1 MMDTRL
7 PVPKTDSALRQALA
21 TVAEIRSEGFRFV
34 VIMGMAKTGT
44 TLPLTLLDG
53 HPQLTVFPEEL
64 RFFHTRADAPDG
76 RAAADR
82 LLRNPNTQMLS
93 VGKTYFDP
101 SDYAAHKGNGFGERD
116 YSGFDFALFEHLVR
130 DGFAALPDT
139 CDRLLLVMVSFR
151 IAAGLPPRLT
161 GTNVFACKAP
171 HNELFGRKWSAV
183 LGRSGRYIMCTRLSS
198 EHFLSQR
205 NVARFQDAGV
215 DCLAF
220 AHTVRD
226 RYRMWHAF
234 PEAQRFVLD
243 YDTLLNRKDSVL
255 ADLAGFLQITRTPDL
270 DTPTKM
276 GIPWAGNSSRGI
288 ITEGIFRNEHRA
300 KNLLTA
306 TELYT
311 IQTIAAPLYHRLGW
325 DRDTQLGASDKLR
338 WRLSLGRYRL
348 RTGLRALARFGR
360 RVAGGLARRL
370 GITAPAR

>member
-1 MMDTRL
+1 MDTTV
-7 PVPKTDSALRQALA
+7 PVSTKDSALPQALA
-21 TVAEIRSEGFRFV
+21 TVSEIRSEGFRFV

-53 HPQLTVFPEEL
+53 HPHLTVFPEEL

-101 SDYAAHKGNGFGERD
+101 SDYSAHKGTGFGERD

-130 DGFAALPDT
+130 EGFAALPDT

-151 IAAGLPPRLT
+151 IAAGLPPRLS
-161 GTNVFACKAP
+161 GKNIFACKAP
-171 HNELFGRKWSAV
+171 HNELFGRRWSAA
-183 LGRSGRYIMCTRLSS
+183 LGRSGRYIMCTRLCS

-205 NVARFQDAGV
+205 NAARLQDAGV
-215 DCLAF
+215 DCFAF

-226 RYRMWHAF
+226 RYRMWRDF
-234 PEAQRFVLD
+234 PKAQRFVLD

-255 ADLAGFLQITRTPDL
+255 ADLAEFLQITRSPSL

-276 GIPWAGNSSRGI
+276 GIPWSGNSSRGI

-300 KNLLTA
+300 KTLLA
-306 TELYT
+306 PADLYT

-325 DRDTQLGASDKLR
+325 ERDTQLGAFAKLR
-338 WRLSLGRYRL
+338 WSVSLGCYRL
-348 RTGLRALARFGR
+348 RTGLRAFVRFGQR
-360 RVAGGLARRL
+360 IAGGLARRL
-370 GITAPAR
+370 GITSPAG